1 MSQPVSQDAAS
12 AIAIRVAEL
21 ESRVRRLEAR
31 LGEVDREWDGRSEVD
46 AVPSPLLKPAWRRGG
61 DSEGEELEFVV
72 GQAWFSKAGV
82 VILTLGV
89 GFLLALPY
97 PGSPAA
103 APAFVGIV
111 LAAAMLRLATR
122 AAWTPVALAPVMR
135 LAGLG
140 LGYFAV
146 LRLYHFGAESVLV
159 ASSSGGRA
167 LMIGVVAA
175 GVVLG
180 WRQRSPGLTAIA
192 LLAGF
197 GAALFGGGTWYALGV
212 MTALV
217 FTVAAVSRAM
227 MWRWLPLVGAA
238 LAHCTY
244 LVWALGNPFRSGGI
258 HLVTEV
264 PLAPLCLL
272 INTSILALVAL
283 AQLRDRGEEAV
294 TNSAALVNCG
304 VGYPIFLLH
313 TFAAYP
319 GMLAP
324 AHAAAFVVF
333 LGLAGLFWV
342 RVRSRVST
350 FFYAMTGYAG
360 LTAAILKLAPVPDMF
375 VWLSLE
381 SVVVVAT
388 AIWFR
393 SRFIVVTNFGI
404 YVAIVLAYVVLAK
417 SETGIS
423 LGFGVVALLSARI
436 LRWQQRRLE
445 LKTELM
451 RNAYLTSAFII
462 FPYAM
467 YHLVPN
473 RHVALAWV
481 GLAVTYYMLNL
492 VVRSPKYR
500 WMGHAT
506 LLLTTVYLTF
516 IGFSRS
522 EPAYRIVSFLVLG
535 SVLLGVSLAFTRA
548 RRRKAEQET
557 AGS

>member
-1 MSQPVSQDAAS
+1 MSQPIPQEAAS

-31 LGEVDREWDGRSEVD
+31 FDEASYEWSERSEID
-46 AVPSPLLKPAWRRGG
+46 AAPNPLLKPAWRRGG
-61 DSEGEELEFVV
+61 EAGGEELEFVV
-72 GQAWFSKAGV
+72 GQSWFSKAGV

-103 APAFVGIV
+103 APAIVGIM
-111 LAAAMLRLATR
+111 LAAAMLWIATR
-122 AAWTPVALAPVMR
+122 AAWAPAALAEVMR
-135 LAGLG
+135 AAGLG
-140 LGYFAV
+140 LGYFAM
-146 LRLYHFGAESVLV
+146 LRLYHFGAESVL
-159 ASSSGGRA
+159 APFTGAGRA
-167 LMIGVVAA
+167 LMAAAVAGGA
-175 GVVLG
+175 AFA
-180 WRQRSPGLTAIA
+180 WHKRSPGLTILV

-197 GAALFGGGTWYALGV
+197 AAALFGGGTWFALG
-212 MTALV
+212 MITALV
-217 FTVAAVSRAM
+217 LATALISRAR
-227 MWRWLPLVGAA
+227 MWRWLPWVGAA
-238 LAHCTY
+238 LAHGTY
-244 LVWALGNPFRSGGI
+244 LFWALGNPFRSGGVQ
-258 HLVTEV
+258 LVTDV
-264 PLAPLCLL
+264 PVAPLFLL
-272 INTSILALVAL
+272 INIAIFALVAL
-283 AQLRDRGEEAV
+283 AHLREREEETV
-294 TNSAALVNCG
+294 TSVGALVNCG
-304 VGYPIFLLH
+304 CGYAVFLLH
-313 TFAAYP
+313 TFAAHP

-324 AHAAAFVVF
+324 AHAAAFVLF

-342 RVRSRVST
+342 RVHSRLST
-350 FFYAMTGYAG
+350 FFYAMTGYAA
-360 LTAAILKLAPVPDMF
+360 LTAAILKLAPIPDVF

-404 YVAIVLAYVVLAK
+404 YVAIVLAYVMLAK

-451 RNAYLTSAFII
+451 RNAYLTSAFVI

-467 YHLVPN
+467 YHLVPS
-473 RHVALAWV
+473 RYVAIAWV
-481 GLAVTYYMLNL
+481 GLAVTYYGLNL
-492 VVRSPKYR
+492 IVRSPKYR

-506 LLLTTVYLTF
+506 LLLTTIYIMF

-522 EPAYRIVSFLVLG
+522 EPIYRIVSFLVLG

-548 RRRKAEQET
+548 RRQKAE
-557 AGS
+557 